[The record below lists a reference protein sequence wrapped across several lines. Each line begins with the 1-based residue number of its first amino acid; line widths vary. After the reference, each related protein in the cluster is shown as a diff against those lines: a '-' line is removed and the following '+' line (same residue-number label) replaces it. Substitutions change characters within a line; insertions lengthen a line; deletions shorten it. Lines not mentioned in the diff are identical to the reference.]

1 MSLNTTETQTILELA
16 SKLDQVSQG
25 TIYSESTVQDALKH
39 LKGLQSR
46 LNASVQACENALNG
60 HSYSHHDM
68 QDGSIVLR
76 LMFCDKHRS

>member
-1 MSLNTTETQTILELA
+1 MNLNTTETQTILELA

-39 LKGLQSR
+39 LKTLQSR
-46 LNASVQACENALNG
+46 LNASIQACENALKG

-68 QDGSIVLR
+68 QDGSIALR
-76 LMFCDKHRS
+76 LMFCDTHRS